1 MYVSQSDQDPWWV
14 YIVTY
19 AVIYALCLGTS
30 LIAYGVYF
38 LKKRFKKPSQDS
50 NERSSFARRLKKFH
64 EFVRQLISG
73 DTVPSKILITVT
85 FACNLIY
92 MILTVFRAYSP
103 RQVYYCFSLSQD
115 PARIVE
121 LLVVLELI
129 AFALIRL
136 LASNNIVLYWLD
148 VYTIVDII
156 TLPHIFVSIALGVD
170 WLGLRS
176 VRFLWLTQ
184 LISVVRSIPFI
195 LSQDIIDF
203 FSLLIY
209 FTVLLLIGTGI
220 VHLLEFSGD
229 PWQSQNNP
237 DTDTDN
243 EFMTYVYFVIVT
255 ITTVGYGDIS
265 PKTALGRGF
274 MVVYIVIGLAFFAA
288 LLPIISDVISS
299 FNAKRQYAKFDRTRV
314 PRHVIVCG
322 HITAF
327 SAQEFLKDFLHPDRG
342 DSHTH
347 ILFLHPTRPN
357 RELKN
362 VLRSY
367 YTRVQYIAGSVLN
380 SNDLQKCK
388 INRCSAVFI
397 LADKYTNIPLEEDNG
412 NLLRLVSIK
421 NTTTKIPVI
430 IQLLLSTSKNQVS
443 NIEGWNLGK
452 DIAVCL
458 NELKLGLL
466 AQSCVC
472 PGFSTLIAN
481 LFYTSDFP
489 SLTAFEGPDAWKEG
503 YISGASNEIYAT
515 HFSPTFEGKTFQEVA
530 LICYNRFGLIMLA
543 FESSEGKIYVNPSNQ
558 SIVVQSGENGTRGY
572 FIGQDIDHV
581 SIVNSYCENCDGEMK
596 VSKNDFDR
604 DINRFVRTVT
614 KRRCECFP
622 KLQGVTVGPFGA
634 TELVDMSEA
643 TNPTTSLR
651 KRRTI
656 RFELNEEE
664 LKELDEQYNIYLD
677 EPKKLEDA
685 VLNSDFDVIEKE
697 SISLPD
703 LKDHIVLCVFA
714 DERSPL
720 LGLHNFLYPLRNKNI
735 PRESTKPVVIIS
747 NSLFLKRE
755 WPFIR
760 KIPNVYVVDGSPL
773 RIQNLEAASVKSC
786 SVCII
791 VTMLSAKS
799 DEPAIDDKEVV
810 LCSLSIQK
818 YLKRNATR
826 QVQIITDLRQ
836 ESNVQF
842 LDFGDED
849 EPDERIY
856 KAQPFACGEAFSV
869 SMMDS
874 VTSSAFHSPG
884 TLYLVEDLIQ
894 SSTNQMNCQIVAVPL
909 NSEEYAGNTFGDL
922 YNSQLE
928 NNNLVLGLYRK
939 LPENEEPANGYA
951 VKRQMS
957 STSNGVSQVKHYVVT
972 APNAGTELEMS
983 DIAFVLVNRAST
995 PPVPLTGGELEL
1007 VVTMDNAEELAV
1019 VKDCVEEHTEPN

>member
-1 MYVSQSDQDPWWV
+1 MANNSRCDDQGIILPGQEVWWV

-19 AVIYALCLGTS
+19 IIVYVLCLGTS
-30 LIAYGVYF
+30 CLAHGISHF
-38 LKKRFKKPSQDS
+38 LNQKNRW
-50 NERSSFARRLKKFH
+50 FH
-64 EFVRQLISG
+64 ELFRQLISG
-73 DTVPSKILITVT
+73 HSVPSKIFFVVT

-92 MILTVFRAYSP
+92 VILAVYRAYQP
-103 RQVYYCFSLSQD
+103 NQVYYCFSLSQD

-170 WLGLRS
+170 WLGVRS
-176 VRFLWLTQ
+176 ARFLWLTQ
-184 LISVVRSIPFI
+184 LITVIKFIPYT
-195 LSQDIIDF
+195 LSQDIINI
-203 FSLLIY
+203 FSILIY
-209 FTVLLLIGTGI
+209 FTVLLFVGTGI
-220 VHLLEFSGD
+220 VHLLEISGD
-229 PWQSQNNP
+229 PWFGFTNSV
-237 DTDTDN
+237 TDN
-243 EFMTYVYFVIVT
+243 QFFTYAYYIVVT

-265 PKTALGRGF
+265 PQTTFGRGF
-274 MVVYIVIGLAFFAA
+274 MVVYIIIGLAFFGSI
-288 LLPIISDVISS
+288 LPIISDVLSS

-357 RELKN
+357 RDLKN

-380 SNDLQKCK
+380 SRDLQKCK
-388 INRCSAVFI
+388 IFNCSAVFI

-515 HFSPTFEGKTFQEVA
+515 PFSPTFEGKTFQEVA
-530 LICYNRFGLIMLA
+530 HVCYNKLGLIMLA

-581 SIVNSYCENCDGEMK
+581 SIVNSFCENCDGEMK
-596 VSKNDFDR
+596 VKVSKYNFNR
-604 DINRFVRTVT
+604 DMNRYVRRVT
-614 KRRCECFP
+614 KHKCKCFP
-622 KLQGVTVGPFGA
+622 RLQGVTVSPLGG
-634 TELVDMSEA
+634 TELVGMSIA
-643 TNPTTSLR
+643 TYPTLR

-656 RFELNEEE
+656 RLMFSEKELEE
-664 LKELDEQYNIYLD
+664 LDKQCNIYFD
-677 EPKKLEDA
+677 DPKKLAD
-685 VLNSDFDVIEKE
+685 VNLNSDFETE
-697 SISLPD
+697 NISLPD
-703 LKDHIVLCVFA
+703 LNDHIVLCVFA

-735 PRESTKPVVIIS
+735 PRESTKPVVIVS

-760 KIPNVYVVDGSPL
+760 KIPDVYVVDGSPL

-791 VTMLSAKS
+791 ITMLSAKS

-909 NSEEYAGNTFGDL
+909 DSEEYAGNTFGDL

-939 LPENEEPANGYA
+939 LPENGEPANGYT
-951 VKRQMS
+951 VKRQRSLKQMS
-957 STSNGVSQVKHYVVT
+957 ITSNGVSQVKHYVVT

-995 PPVPLTGGELEL
+995 PPVHLAVAEDEL
-1007 VVTMDNAEELAV
+1007 VIST
-1019 VKDCVEEHTEPN
+1019 EEHTESN

>member
-1 MYVSQSDQDPWWV
+1 MANDSRCDDQGAILPGQEVWWV

-19 AVIYALCLGTS
+19 IIIYVLCLGTS
-30 LIAYGVYF
+30 CLVHGIYF
-38 LKKRFKKPSQDS
+38 LNQKYKKHSATDEKTK
-50 NERSSFARRLKKFH
+50 LKKFH
-64 EFVRQLISG
+64 ELVRQLTSG
-73 DTVPSKILITVT
+73 DTVPSKILIAVT
-85 FACNLIY
+85 CACNLIY
-92 MILTVFRAYSP
+92 TILAVYRAYWP
-103 RQVYYCFSLSQD
+103 NQVYNCFSLSQD

-148 VYTIVDII
+148 VYTIVDVI
-156 TLPHIFVSIALGVD
+156 TLPHIFVSIALGID
-170 WLGLRS
+170 WLGVRS
-176 VRFLWLTQ
+176 ARFLWLTQ

-209 FTVLLLIGTGI
+209 FTVLLFVGTGI
-220 VHLLEFSGD
+220 VHLLEISGD
-229 PWQSQNNP
+229 PWFGFTNSV
-237 DTDTDN
+237 TDN
-243 EFMTYVYFVIVT
+243 QFFTYAYYIVVT

-265 PKTALGRGF
+265 PQTTFGRGF
-274 MVVYIVIGLAFFAA
+274 MVVYIIIGLAFFAA

-299 FNAKRQYAKFDRTRV
+299 LHARRQYARFDRTRV

-342 DSHTH
+342 DKNTH

-362 VLRSY
+362 VLRCY

-380 SNDLQKCK
+380 SRDLRKCK
-388 INRCSAVFI
+388 IFNCSAVFI

-421 NTTTKIPVI
+421 NTTTRVQVI
-430 IQLLLSTSKNQVS
+430 IQLLLGRSKKQVR
-443 NIEGWNLGK
+443 NIEGWNSGT

-489 SLTAFEGPDAWKEG
+489 ALASFDGPNAWKEG
-503 YISGASNEIYAT
+503 YIRGASYEIYTT
-515 HFSPTFEGKTFQEVA
+515 HFSPSFNGKNFQQVA
-530 LICYNRFGLIMLA
+530 HTCYNKLGLILLA
-543 FESSEGKIYVNPSNQ
+543 LDQPEGELCKLHVNPS
-558 SIVVQSGENGTRGY
+558 SPDIVIQSGASGSRGY
-572 FIGQDIDHV
+572 FIGQDISHV
-581 SIVNSYCENCDGEMK
+581 SIVNNYCEKCDGDAKLLMH
-596 VSKNDFDR
+596 DIDR
-604 DINRFVRTVT
+604 EVEKFLSRIT
-614 KRRCECFP
+614 KRKCNCFSD
-622 KLQGVTVGPFGA
+622 LTEVTVNPLIGR
-634 TELVDMSEA
+634 ELIDMGRV
-643 TNPTTSLR
+643 TNHTSIKSPAQLVVA
-651 KRRTI
+651 
-656 RFELNEEE
+656 FSGDDDYEELEELNE
-664 LKELDEQYNIYLD
+664 QYSIYLS
-677 EPKKLEDA
+677 EPKKLEET
-685 VLNSDFDVIEKE
+685 VLSSDFNMIDTGAV
-697 SISLPD
+697 D
-703 LKDHIVLCVFA
+703 LEDHIVLCIFA
-714 DERSPL
+714 DDKSPL
-720 LGLHNFLYPLRNKNI
+720 LGLHNFLCPLRSKNI
-735 PRESTKPVVIIS
+735 PKASMKSVVIIS
-747 NSLFLKRE
+747 NHTFLKRE

-760 KIPNVYVVDGSPL
+760 KIPDVYVVDGSPL

-791 VTMLSAKS
+791 ITMLSAKS

-874 VTSSAFHSPG
+874 VTSSAFYNRG

-894 SSTNQMNCQIVAVPL
+894 TSGKASCQIVAVPL
-909 NSEEYAGNTFGDL
+909 DSEEYVGKTFRDF

-928 NNNLVLGLYRK
+928 ANNLTLGLYRN
-939 LPENEEPANGYA
+939 LPTGGEG
-951 VKRQMS
+951 RQRKDS
-957 STSNGVSQVKHYVVT
+957 IVGTTVHQLKHYVVT
-972 APNAGTELEMS
+972 APNPSTALKSS
-983 DIAFVLVNRAST
+983 DIAFVLVN
-995 PPVPLTGGELEL
+995 VI
-1007 VVTMDNAEELAV
+1007 D
-1019 VKDCVEEHTEPN
+1019 EPSQGQTRD